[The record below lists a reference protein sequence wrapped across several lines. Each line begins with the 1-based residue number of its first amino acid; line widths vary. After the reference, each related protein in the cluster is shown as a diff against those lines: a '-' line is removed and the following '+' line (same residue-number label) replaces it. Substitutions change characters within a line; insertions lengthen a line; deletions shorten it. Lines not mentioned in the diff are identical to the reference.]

1 MKWPYLSSGAG
12 FACYEFTSLLK
23 IFKMHNLLKYLDINV
38 CAVFS
43 FLFKPQDYKTIAD
56 SAEPHLLLDVRPLVE
71 VDICHLPFSL
81 SILCVRRPFKQSHLI
96 SDYPCV
102 FAVLILFPDIPL
114 SCLEERRS
122 EHLRLLKEQISQLK
136 GQMSGDCLPAGNVK
150 TPFKAPTCCI
160 FTVHC
165 VVWYRLI
172 LASLLQV
179 VTGLLGD
186 PLFSKTSAAS
196 QPEQLAWFKE
206 INMQNLQHVWLSVSA
221 S

>member
-1 MKWPYLSSGAG
+1 MYCVCVC
-12 FACYEFTSLLK
+12 FF
-23 IFKMHNLLKYLDINV
+23 FKL
-38 CAVFS
+38 
-43 FLFKPQDYKTIAD
+43 QDYKTITD

-71 VDICHLPFSL
+71 VDICHLPCSL
-81 SILCVRRPFKQSHLI
+81 SILLFERRLKQSHLI

-122 EHLRLLKEQISQLK
+122 EDLRLLKERISQLR
-136 GQMSGDCLPAGNVK
+136 GQMSGDCRPAGNVK
-150 TPFKAPTCCI
+150 TAFKALTCCI

-186 PLFSKTSAAS
+186 LFFPK
-196 QPEQLAWFKE
+196 QVRP
-206 INMQNLQHVWLSVSA
+206 VDLSSWPDLKKSICKILSMFDFLVSHLKLYFIFA
-221 S
+221 TVYGRVFDVVSS